1 MSTGPSRNYW
11 DSNVWAAYLL
21 KGGDP
26 HYGAC
31 RPLFDDMR
39 DGTRRV
45 YMSSLVA
52 GEVVQVVRRETAR
65 AAARGKGGSRPSPQA
80 AMASADEIVDGF
92 LGDLAHLHNS
102 GRVLIQPPPPNAKRY
117 AALALKTL
125 IRHKGHV
132 EPHGKMGLIYRG
144 LGMLDMMHALTAR
157 GYGADNF
164 CTRDRQ
170 FAALA
175 GDPEFR
181 AIDFVVF

>member
-1 MSTGPSRNYW
+1 M
-11 DSNVWAAYLL
+11 WAAYVL
-21 KGGDP
+21 KGVDP

-31 RPLFDDMR
+31 RPLFDDLR
-39 DGTRRV
+39 DGKRRV

-52 GEVVQVVRRETAR
+52 GEVVQVVRREAVR
-65 AAARGKGGSRPSPQA
+65 MAARGRNGDAARAQA
-80 AMASADEIVDGF
+80 AMASAGKIVGGF
-92 LGDLAHLHNS
+92 FKELAYLYDA
-102 GRVLIQPPPPNAKRY
+102 GCVLIRRPPPNARRY

-125 IRHKGHV
+125 IRYRGHV

-144 LGMLDMMHALTAR
+144 LSMIDMMHALTAR
-157 GYGADNF
+157 DCGVDNF

-181 AIDFVVF
+181 SVNFVVF

>member
-1 MSTGPSRNYW
+1 M
-11 DSNVWAAYLL
+11 WAAYVL
-21 KGGDP
+21 KGVDP

-31 RPLFDDMR
+31 RPLFDDLR
-39 DGTRRV
+39 DGKRRV

-52 GEVVQVVRRETAR
+52 GEVVQVVRREAAKMAVR
-65 AAARGKGGSRPSPQA
+65 GRNGDAARVQA
-80 AMASADEIVDGF
+80 AMASADGIVSGF
-92 LGDLAHLHNS
+92 FNEQAHLYDA
-102 GRVLIQPPPPNAKRY
+102 GRVLIRRPPPNARRY

-125 IRHKGHV
+125 IRHKGRF

-157 GYGADNF
+157 DYGVENF

-170 FAALA
+170 FAALV

-181 AIDFVVF
+181 SVNFVVF

>member
-1 MSTGPSRNYW
+1 M
-11 DSNVWAAYLL
+11 WAAYLL

-31 RPLFDDMR
+31 RPLFDDLR
-39 DGTRRV
+39 DGKRRV

-52 GEVVQVVRRETAR
+52 GEVVQVARREAVR
-65 AAARGKGGSRPSPQA
+65 MAARGRSDDAARAQTAQA
-80 AMASADEIVDGF
+80 VADVAVGTFFKE
-92 LGDLAHLHNS
+92 LAYLYDA
-102 GRVLIQPPPPNAKRY
+102 GCIAIRRPPPIARRY

-125 IRHKGHV
+125 IRYKGHV

-157 GYGADNF
+157 DYGVDNF

-181 AIDFVVF
+181 SINFVVF

>member
-1 MSTGPSRNYW
+1 MSAGPSRDYW

-21 KGGDP
+21 KGGDS

-65 AAARGKGGSRPSPQA
+65 AAARGKGGGRPSPQA

-92 LGDLAHLHNS
+92 LSELAHLHDS
-102 GRVLIQPPPPNAKRY
+102 GRVLIQPPPPNARRY
-117 AALALKTL
+117 AALALKML
-125 IRHKGHV
+125 IKYKGRV

-144 LGMLDMMHALTAR
+144 LSMIDMMHALTAR
-157 GYGADNF
+157 DCGVDNF

-175 GDPEFR
+175 GDPRFE
-181 AIDFVVF
+181 AVNFVVF

>member
-1 MSTGPSRNYW
+1 M
-11 DSNVWAAYLL
+11 WAAYVL
-21 KGGDP
+21 KGVDP

-31 RPLFDDMR
+31 RPLFDDLR
-39 DGTRRV
+39 DEKRV

-52 GEVVQVVRRETAR
+52 GEVVQVARREAAR
-65 AAARGKGGSRPSPQA
+65 MAARGKGGGAPSPRA
-80 AMASADEIVDGF
+80 ASASADGIAGGF
-92 LGDLAHLHNS
+92 LGDLAHLYYTGS
-102 GRVLIQPPPPNAKRY
+102 IAIRRPPPNARRY

-125 IRHKGHV
+125 IRHKGRF

-157 GYGADNF
+157 DYGVENF

-181 AIDFVVF
+181 SVNFVVF

>member
-1 MSTGPSRNYW
+1 M
-11 DSNVWAAYLL
+11 WAAYVL
-21 KGGDP
+21 KGADP

-31 RPLFDDMR
+31 RPLFDDLR
-39 DGTRRV
+39 DGERRV

-52 GEVVQVVRRETAR
+52 GEVVQVVRREAVR
-65 AAARGKGGSRPSPQA
+65 MAARGRNGDAARAQA
-80 AMASADEIVDGF
+80 AQAVADVAVGSFFKE
-92 LGDLAHLHNS
+92 LAHLYDA
-102 GRVLIQPPPPNAKRY
+102 GCVLIRRPPPNARRH

-157 GYGADNF
+157 GYGAENF

-175 GDPEFR
+175 GDPGFK
-181 AIDFVVF
+181 AVNFVVF

>member
-1 MSTGPSRNYW
+1 M
-11 DSNVWAAYLL
+11 WAAYVL
-21 KGGDP
+21 KGVDP

-39 DGTRRV
+39 DGKRRV

-52 GEVVQVVRRETAR
+52 GEVVQVVRREAAR
-65 AAARGKGGSRPSPQA
+65 AAARGEGGGAPSPRA
-80 AMASADEIVDGF
+80 ASASADWIVGGF
-92 LGDLAHLHNS
+92 LGDLAHLYDAGS
-102 GRVLIQPPPPNAKRY
+102 IAIRRPPPNARRY

-125 IRHKGHV
+125 IRHKGRF

-144 LGMLDMMHALTAR
+144 LGMVDMMHALTAR
-157 GYGADNF
+157 DYGVENF

-170 FAALA
+170 FVALA

-181 AIDFVVF
+181 SINFVVF